1 MFKRKKGRYSEKKV
15 NKERKVISY
24 EDVPLDDYEQ
34 DFLDSLSPDDLV
46 RLPGYDQQKTMYE
59 GTEYTHKVNGR
70 HASVDPTDYCIAN
83 E

>member
-1 MFKRKKGRYSEKKV
+1 MKSA
-15 NKERKVISY
+15 
-24 EDVPLDDYEQ
+24 
-34 DFLDSLSPDDLV
+34 V
-46 RLPGYDQQKTMYE
+46 RTMYE